1 MLLVCL
7 CAGVCP
13 SMDALGDEGQA
24 RQTADAPVSGGDS
37 RDGDWLVVRLGA
49 EPSTLNPVL
58 STDAYAAEIYSYIG
72 ESLLR
77 RNFRTLELEP
87 ELAGSWS
94 VSLDHLVY
102 TFTLKQGIR
111 WHDGEPFTAHDVLF
125 SYQKIMDPA
134 VDAAHLRNYYQ
145 DIARVDVLDPYRIQ
159 FTYRRPYFRGLEICG
174 SIPLVP
180 EHVYREG
187 DFNNHPANRRPL
199 GTGPYRFGHWKT
211 GKEIVLDR
219 NKDYWGSRVHLER
232 MYFRIITDSTVALQ
246 VLKKQQLDM
255 VGLTALQWVKQTESK
270 KFQNNFDKIKFYE
283 PYYSY
288 IGWNA
293 RKPYFADYRVRRA
306 LTYMVNREKIL
317 DTLLFGMGM
326 IVTGP
331 FYVNAP
337 ESNPLIKAFP
347 YDPEQAKRLL
357 TQAGWI
363 DRDGDGIR
371 EKDGI
376 PFRFEFLISSGS
388 TFAEQLSTILKEDL
402 GQIGISMEI
411 RKLEWA
417 VFIQQI
423 QDRKFDAVTLGWSL
437 SVEAD
442 PYQVWHSSQSDR
454 GSNFVGFVND
464 EADWIIE
471 EARVTFDRARRIELY
486 HRFHEILHEEQPYT
500 FLFCTESLAA
510 VHRRFRNVV
519 VYPLGLRP
527 VEWWVPAEL
536 WRYPG

>member
-371 EKDGI
+371 EKNGI